1 MPLEES
7 SVLLRRGRAGV
18 LTAFLRN
25 RWSRIGLGLAVVG
38 WGPLLTV
45 ILLSGLGLWPDPNPN
60 PIGLGLLFFVTF
72 WPAVI
77 CLGIGYFQS
86 RRES

>member
-1 MPLEES
+1 MKAL
-7 SVLLRRGRAGV
+7 
-18 LTAFLRN
+18 LRN
-25 RWSRIGLGLAVVG
+25 RWSRIGLGLAVLG
-38 WGPLLTV
+38 WGPLLAV
-45 ILLSGLGLWPDPNPN
+45 VVLSSLGLWPDPNPN

-86 RRES
+86 RREAQR

>member
-18 LTAFLRN
+18 LPAFLRN

-60 PIGLGLLFFVTF
+60 PIGFGLLFFVTF

-77 CLGIGYFQS
+77 CLGVGFFQS
-86 RRES
+86 RRGS